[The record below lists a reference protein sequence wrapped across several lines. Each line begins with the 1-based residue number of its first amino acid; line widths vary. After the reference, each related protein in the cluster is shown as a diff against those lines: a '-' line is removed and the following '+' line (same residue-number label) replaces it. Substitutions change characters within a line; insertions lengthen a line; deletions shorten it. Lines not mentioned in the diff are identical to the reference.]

1 MQRISLVFQLA
12 RSNIE
17 LLEAGQGVAEDPSE
31 GVASEGVSNGAGS
44 KKRRSKTPEAA
55 DSETKKE
62 LKRARHIMRHLEA
75 KMKAMEEEQR
85 ARRAREAE
93 EQLARDA
100 DRGSSKGEAAVRPK
114 DKSREMLE
122 NQVRAVSNSVK
133 GIIREHEMS
142 FVYLSLIEEEGAI
155 TMSSMAFV
163 QGTTPHLWRKKQIK
177 LIIDQPYC
185 DSLTHL
191 TSSQKLPA
199 GRRRSRRF

>member
-17 LLEAGQGVAEDPSE
+17 LLEAGQGMPEDSSE

-44 KKRRSKTPEAA
+44 KKRRSKTPEAG

-100 DRGSSKGEAAVRPK
+100 DRGSSNKGEGAAVRPK

-122 NQVRAVSNSVK
+122 NQVRAVRNRDSPLIYRESTKVPRKSTTTENK
-133 GIIREHEMS
+133 GPLRACILHEKINP
-142 FVYLSLIEEEGAI
+142 VN
-155 TMSSMAFV
+155 
-163 QGTTPHLWRKKQIK
+163 
-177 LIIDQPYC
+177 
-185 DSLTHL
+185 
-191 TSSQKLPA
+191 
-199 GRRRSRRF
+199 